1 MTTSKHTI
9 IALSIS
15 SLYFNDFPSWIKD
28 GRTKQAYYTAC
39 TGRYLESSANHLSNL
54 ESFWL
59 ADVVELLAP
68 YPCDSKTLDN
78 GVVQTRWYNNKAK
91 EYNSIIAMTR
101 GSNPDIV
108 IASHRF
114 ITKHLRIFPNA
125 NIHAI

>member
-39 TGRYLESSANHLSNL
+39 TGKYLESSANHLSNL

-68 YPCDSKTLDN
+68 YPCSSKTLDT
-78 GVVQTRWYNNKAK
+78 GIIQLGWYDNKGK
-91 EYNSIIAMTR
+91 ESLIAMTR
-101 GSNPDIV
+101 STNADIV